1 MENSTIG
8 FIGGG
13 HMTTSLVSGL
23 LSSGFPAHELYVYD
37 RNREKVDILQSKF
50 GINGSQD
57 LKAMLSLLKV
67 MVLAVKPQDMKDL
80 VDTIGAEIS
89 QKKPLIISI
98 AAGIS
103 TALLERWLGEHH
115 AIIRA
120 MPNTPALLKVG
131 ATGLYA
137 NAKTLESQ
145 KELAESILRSVGVAV
160 WVNHEHDM
168 DTITAISG
176 SGPAYF
182 FLLMD
187 AMQKAAEK
195 SGLPNQTAKILTLQ
209 TALGAARMAMESDV
223 PLKTLI
229 QKVAS
234 PGGTT
239 EQALA
244 VLQAGEF
251 ETLMIKAVEAAKNRS
266 HEITEELKN
275 NE

>member
-1 MENSTIG
+1 MENSSIG

-13 HMTTSLVSGL
+13 HMTTSLISGL
-23 LSSGFPAHELYVYD
+23 LSSGFPAQQLYVYD
-37 RNREKVDILQSKF
+37 RNSEKVDILQSKF
-50 GINGSQD
+50 GIQGSQD
-57 LKAMLSLLKV
+57 LKDMILHAKV
-67 MVLAVKPQDMKDL
+67 LVLAVKPHDMKDV
-80 VDTIGAEIS
+80 VDNIGAEIS

-103 TALLERWLGEHH
+103 TELLERWLGEHH

-137 NAKTLESQ
+137 NSKTLESQ

-187 AMQKAAEK
+187 AIQKAAEK
-195 SGLPNQTAKILTLQ
+195 LGLPSQTAKILTLQ

-223 PLKTLI
+223 PLETLI

-239 EQALA
+239 EKALA
-244 VLQAGEF
+244 VLQSGDVEELF
-251 ETLMIKAVEAAKNRS
+251 IKAVEAAKNRS
-266 HEITEELKN
+266 HEISEELSQS
-275 NE
+275 